1 MEDGK
6 MAQIMEKSRMKIAVY
21 NFKEE
26 DKKMP
31 SKNFSKMVATFVL
44 TIGVGSGL
52 VYASSK
58 VYDVVVEQI
67 WKEPQSYTLTHELS
81 DEEKQ
86 KCISEEKA
94 EEIANAYLKK
104 IGLTDENVEGLEL
117 IKEFFEVENV
127 WVMHSEKASIRLDA
141 ENGRIKSVQIP
152 TWNYK
157 IPYDFGI
164 TRQEARQTAKELLE
178 KYRPED
184 DTGEYEFVTLRRNME
199 TDEGSYIWY
208 ADFCKKYGDLLN
220 EDESIHIG
228 WIPTINGLYSLDLK
242 RHVYENNEQK
252 ITKEEAIKIA
262 TEKDNEIETAK
273 NIKNVKAEIRIK
285 KMNENVYLR
294 ENFKE
299 EYENGTL
306 NWEKTG
312 ENTGRLKEDAVFY
325 KTEERVRKVWCTV
338 IEYDVLDSN
347 TSNSAYTYYVD
358 TTTGEI
364 IGGQRWDDF
373 ASEELMKEDEYNLI
387 EK

>member
-1 MEDGK
+1 MEKGK
-6 MAQIMEKSRMKIAVY
+6 MEEIMEKSRMKMAVH
-21 NFKEE
+21 NFEKE
-26 DKKMP
+26 DKKVA
-31 SKNFSKMVATFVL
+31 SKNFSKMVAMFVL
-44 TIGVGSGL
+44 TIGIGSGL
-52 VYASSK
+52 VYASNK
-58 VYDVVVEQI
+58 VYDVVAEQI
-67 WKEPQSYTLTHELS
+67 WKEPQGYMLTHELS

-104 IGLTDENVEGLEL
+104 IGLRDENVEGLEL
-117 IKEFFEVENV
+117 CKEFFEVENV
-127 WVMHSEKASIRLDA
+127 WTMHSEKASIRLDA
-141 ENGRIKSVQIP
+141 ETGMIKSVQIP

-164 TRQEARQTAKELLE
+164 TRQEARQTARELLE

-184 DTGEYEFVTLRRNME
+184 DTGEYELVTLRRNME

-220 EDESIHIG
+220 EDESIYIG
-228 WIPTINGLYSLDLK
+228 WVPTINGLYSLSLK
-242 RHVYENNEQK
+242 RNIYENNEQK
-252 ITKEEAIKIA
+252 ITKEEAIEIA
-262 TEKDNEIETAK
+262 TKKDKEIETVK

-299 EYENGTL
+299 EYENRTL

-312 ENTGRLKEDAVFY
+312 ENTSQLKKDAVFY

-338 IEYDVLDSN
+338 VEYESPDSH
-347 TSNSAYTYYVD
+347 TSKSAYTYYVD
-358 TTTGEI
+358 ATTGEI
-364 IGGQRWDDF
+364 IGGENWDDF
-373 ASEELMKEDEYNLI
+373 ASEELMKEDE
-387 EK
+387 